1 MTSPSFP
8 SHMYPLCRVASIAL
22 VCLTSALSVS
32 AQTSPVRTAF
42 AGPSSPVV
50 FDVRAYGA
58 KGDSASLDTDAINR
72 AIDAAAAAHGGTV
85 YFGPGTYSTFSV
97 HLKSNVALYLDRG
110 ATLLGASPE
119 ERPDA
124 PGYDAA
130 EPALEKTYQDYG
142 HSHWHNSLIW
152 GDHVENVAILGS
164 GRIDGGALN
173 RSVGRDMP
181 RVGNKA
187 IALVNARNV
196 LLRDF
201 TILKGGHF
209 GVLATGVDNLT
220 IDNLL
225 IDTNRDGIDVDDCR
239 WVRISNTVV
248 NSPRDDAIVLKTSL
262 ALGELRGTENVTL
275 ANSIVSGYEVGS
287 VLDGTYR
294 PFVEGGSNRDGPTGR
309 VKLGTESDGPFRN
322 ITITNVVFD
331 NSRGL
336 ALETVDGAIIEDV
349 TISNL
354 TMRHVWT
361 APLFLRL
368 GSRKRGPKGT
378 DIGALR
384 RVNISNVVA
393 SDVDPRYASSIV
405 GVPGH
410 NIEDVRLSNI
420 RIQYRGGLTMAQV
433 AAQPA
438 DMVRQP
444 SGGAVVAHE
453 PYAVPEQGKVYPEP
467 SMFGLL
473 PAYGFYVRHV
483 QGLRMDGVDVS
494 FQGAETRP
502 AFVLDDVKDA
512 EFRGVHSQKSA
523 DVPTFVLRDVED
535 VRVLQSSPV
544 EDTHITKVDR
554 KSF

>member
-1 MTSPSFP
+1 MFP
-8 SHMYPLCRVASIAL
+8 ISLAARIAL
-22 VCLTSALSVS
+22 VSVTMAFS
-32 AQTSPVRTAF
+32 VGAQDTRSRVVL
-42 AGPSSPVV
+42 AGASSPVV

-58 KGDSASLDTDAINR
+58 RGDSASLDTDAINR

-130 EPALEKTYQDYG
+130 EPAPNKTYQDYG

-152 GDHVENVAILGS
+152 GEHVENVAILGS
-164 GRIDGGALN
+164 GRIDGHALN

-181 RVGNKA
+181 RVGNKT

-201 TILKGGHF
+201 TILRGGHF

-220 IDNLL
+220 IDNIV

-248 NSPRDDAIVLKTSL
+248 NSPFDDAIVLKTSY
-262 ALGELRGTENVTL
+262 ALGELRATENVTL
-275 ANSIVSGYEVGS
+275 ANSIVSGYQVGS

-294 PFVEGGSNRDGPTGR
+294 PFLEGGPNRDGPTGR

-336 ALETVDGAIIEDV
+336 ALETVDGATIEDV
-349 TISNL
+349 VISNL

-378 DIGALR
+378 GIGTLR
-384 RVNISNVVA
+384 RVSISNVVA
-393 SDVDPRYASSIV
+393 SDVDPRYASSIT

-410 NIEDVRLSNI
+410 PVEDVRLSNI

-433 AAQPA
+433 AAQPV

-444 SGGAVVAHE
+444 SGGEVLAHE
-453 PYAVPEQGKVYPEP
+453 PFEVPEQGKVYPEP

-494 FQGAETRP
+494 FLGADSRP

-512 EFRGVHSQKSA
+512 EFRGVHSQKA
-523 DVPTFVLRDVED
+523 ANVPTFVLRDVED
-535 VRVLQSSPV
+535 VRVLQSRPV
-544 EDTHITKVDR
+544 DDVHITRADR
-554 KSF
+554 RSF

>member
-1 MTSPSFP
+1 M
-8 SHMYPLCRVASIAL
+8 HPLYRVAMVAVVCIAAASSIAAQ
-22 VCLTSALSVS
+22 VAPAPVS
-32 AQTSPVRTAF
+32 LRGV
-42 AGPSSPVV
+42 SSPAV

-58 KGDSASLDTDAINR
+58 RGDSASLDTDAINR

-119 ERPDA
+119 GRPDT

-130 EPALEKTYQDYG
+130 EPAREKTYQDYG

-164 GRIDGGALN
+164 GRIDGSALN

-248 NSPRDDAIVLKTSL
+248 NSPFDDAIVLKTSY

-294 PFVEGGSNRDGPTGR
+294 PFVQGAPNRDGPTGR
-309 VKLGTESDGPFRN
+309 VKLGTESNGPFRN
-322 ITITNVVFD
+322 ITITNIVFD

-336 ALETVDGAIIEDV
+336 ALETVDGAPIEDIV
-349 TISNL
+349 ISNL

-368 GSRKRGPKGT
+368 GSRKRGPSGT
-378 DIGALR
+378 GIGTLR
-384 RVNISNVVA
+384 RVTISNVVA
-393 SDVDPRYASSIV
+393 SDVDPRYASSIT
-405 GVPGH
+405 GLPDH
-410 NIEDVRLSNI
+410 PIEDVRLSNI

-453 PYAVPEQGKVYPEP
+453 AYDVPEQGKVYPEP

-473 PAYGFYVRHV
+473 PAYGFYIRHV
-483 QGLRMDGVDVS
+483 RGLEMDGVDVS
-494 FQGAETRP
+494 FLGAESRP

-512 EFRGVHSQKSA
+512 EFRGIHAQKSP

-535 VRVLQSSPV
+535 VRVLQSRPV
-544 EDTHITKVDR
+544 DDTSIKRADR